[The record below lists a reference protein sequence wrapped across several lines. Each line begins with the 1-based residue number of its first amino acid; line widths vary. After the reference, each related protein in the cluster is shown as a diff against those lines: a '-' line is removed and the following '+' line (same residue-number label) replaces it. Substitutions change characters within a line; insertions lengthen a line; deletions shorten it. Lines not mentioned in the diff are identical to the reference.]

1 MTWQRRDL
9 GEMLMRLGNAFVA
22 AEVPILAA
30 RDLAMWDYVVLLALR
45 EGPARSQARLA
56 EIAGRD
62 QTRLIPIL
70 DRLASAGLVRRDPDP
85 ADRRSRVVEL
95 TGDGRDLVEA
105 CRADIRAREAE
116 LLARLPELDRSAFVE
131 RLHQAADALAPWPWP

>member
-1 MTWQRRDL
+1 MTQQRRDL

-22 AEVPILAA
+22 AEGPVLAA
-30 RDLAMWDYVVLLALR
+30 RDLVMWDYVVLLALR

-56 EIAGRD
+56 ELAGRD

-70 DRLASAGLVRRDPDP
+70 DRLASAGLVRREPDP

-95 TGDGRDLVEA
+95 TGEGRVLVEA
-105 CRADIRAREAE
+105 CRADIRARESE
-116 LLARLPELDRSAFVE
+116 LLAAVPEHDRAAFVE
-131 RLHQAADALAPWPWP
+131 RLQQVADSLTPWP